1 MDIIRNVFRNFN
13 QTQQAVT
20 SSITVG
26 NNEDI
31 IINEENNIFT
41 QRIKAKQQYT
51 PTYTHTQNNNNNNNY
66 FSSSS
71 FIKCPCYSISNYHQ
85 HHHSHIIPSP
95 TEQQPLLHDPNPDVE
110 YNSYR
115 ISFSPISRPPPL
127 QTSTIITNNTNTSFL
142 QQALFPSSESSP
154 TTNEDTYRYYYNYA
168 FDKKDTSNYPLFSYH
183 NFLTI
188 QQTSLNTSNYLS
200 QLLYTNT
207 CPLPLMSLYIDL
219 LNQRQQQQQQHSTLN
234 DDDNV
239 QYPFTQFITVDN
251 YSTMCI
257 NGNSSSTEVIVVVLC
272 DNRDCMWNV
281 LEVFVDEC
289 VCNYY
294 KCCKKEAEYNVIEKV
309 LECVAQKDVKWSVN
323 YVNVFKAIDEEE
335 HNGVMPLIVMDYVA
349 RGRKCPAMCKN
360 DLVYYSV
367 LVGIELMDEKMYT
380 YR

>member
-13 QTQQAVT
+13 QTQREVT
-20 SSITVG
+20 SSIIEG

-31 IINEENNIFT
+31 IIDEENTIFT

-51 PTYTHTQNNNNNNNY
+51 HTHTHTQNNNNNNY
-66 FSSSS
+66 FSSSSS

-85 HHHSHIIPSP
+85 HHHSHIIPPP
-95 TEQQPLLHDPNPDVE
+95 TEQQPLLHDPTPDVE

-115 ISFSPISRPPPL
+115 ISFSPISRPPL
-127 QTSTIITNNTNTSFL
+127 QTSTTITNNTSTSFL
-142 QQALFPSSESSP
+142 QQALFPSSELSP

-200 QLLYTNT
+200 QLLYTNI
-207 CPLPLMSLYIDL
+207 CPIPLMSLYIDL
-219 LNQRQQQQQQHSTLN
+219 LNQRQQQQHSMSN

-239 QYPFTQFITVDN
+239 QYPFTRFIAVDN

-257 NGNSSSTEVIVVVLC
+257 NANSSSAEVIVVVLC

-294 KCCKKEAEYNVIEKV
+294 KCCKKEAEYAVIEKV
-309 LECVAQKDVKWSVN
+309 LECVGQKEVKWSVN

>member
-51 PTYTHTQNNNNNNNY
+51 HTYTHTQNNNNNNNY

-85 HHHSHIIPSP
+85 HHHSHIIPPP

-219 LNQRQQQQQQHSTLN
+219 LNQRQQQQQHSTLN

-251 YSTMCI
+251 YSTMYI